1 VYMLLDFAIKNRG
14 LMVAFLISVLIGGY
28 VAFKQLNIEAYPD
41 PVPPQIEIITQ
52 ATGIASEEIER
63 DFTIPVETALLG
75 IPNISDIHSLSQFGL
90 SDVHIQFTYAFTYQD
105 ALQRVVNNLSPSN
118 LGPLP
123 YGGQPNISPE
133 SPIGEIYRFRVVGPP
148 GYSVT
153 DLKTLM
159 DWVLVRKFSAVP
171 GIINVAGWGGKTKTY
186 EVSVDQTKM
195 NAAGV
200 SLSQIVAALG
210 NADTNVGGQT
220 IDLGMEGVAVRGI
233 GLMRNL
239 NDIRNTVVTTN
250 NGVPIYVK
258 DIGTVVVSHLPRLG
272 IAGWNNEDDI
282 VLGIVLMEHGGK
294 TLPAVAGVEQL
305 VDKINQGGVLPPGV
319 RLQTLYDRRNL
330 VNVTTETVLHNLFF
344 GIGLIFLIQWLF
356 LGNLRSAITVSLTIP
371 FALSFAIIILRLT
384 NESANLLSLGAVDF
398 GLVVDATVIM
408 VENIF
413 RRLTLE
419 PDAPSREKLEIVRD
433 AGHQMTRSI
442 FFAALVI
449 IVSFLPLFTLGGI
462 EGHIFGPMAR
472 TYAYAIA
479 GGLLATFTCSPA
491 LCALLLGR
499 GKLSEEGTPIVRML
513 HRVYRPMLD
522 FALGNPLLTIGGA
535 CVLLLIAFIFGS
547 QLGTEFLPHLEEGNF
562 WIRATLPQ
570 SVSLEASLPEVN
582 AMRRV
587 MLSFPEVEQVTSQH
601 GRPDDGTD
609 VGGPYNNEFDVP
621 LKPQDQWPH
630 GLTKDQLA
638 DEMSKALEARF
649 PGVDFGFSQNIED
662 NVEEAASGV
671 KGENSVK
678 VYGQDLK
685 TDDEVASKI
694 VDVMSHVRGITDLA
708 AFHSMRQPTLNIT
721 VDRNK
726 AARYGLNTG
735 DVNLVIQTAIGGTQ
749 AANNVYETGSDRN
762 FPLVVRD
769 QAQFRS
775 TIDQIRR
782 ITVNAPSP
790 SGNGTIAV
798 PLSDVA
804 DIKFVTGPV
813 QIYRESLERYVPV
826 KYSVRDRDLGGA
838 VNDAQAQIAA
848 KVKLPP
854 GVHLEWVGELAE
866 YQEAIGRLAIV
877 VPLSLLLV
885 GVLLYFNCG
894 SIRETFMT
902 ASVLPLALIGGTI
915 ALSLSGTNFSVSAAI
930 GYVALFGVAIMEGII
945 VVNTFNQHIT
955 EGYEKTHAIRM
966 TCDTRLR
973 PVLMT
978 CIAACVGLFP
988 AAISTGIG
996 AQVQKPLAIVVVGGS
1011 FLAPILILLILPVLI
1026 SIVPSKY
1033 HEGEVAP

>member
-1 VYMLLDFAIKNRG
+1 VYFLLDFSLKNRG
-14 LMVAFLISVLIGGY
+14 LMVAFLVAVLLGGF

-52 ATGIASEEIER
+52 ATGISSEEIER

-90 SDVHIQFTYAFTYQD
+90 SDVHIQFTYAFSYQE
-105 ALQRVVNNLSPSN
+105 ALQRVLNNLSPSN

-123 YGGQPNISPE
+123 YNGQPQISPE
-133 SPIGEIYRFRVVGPP
+133 SPIGEIYRFRVVGPQ
-148 GYSVT
+148 GYSVM

-171 GIINVAGWGGKTKTY
+171 GVINVAGWGGKTKVY
-186 EVSVDQTKM
+186 EVDVDQNKM

-200 SLSQIVAALG
+200 SLSQIVSVLG
-210 NADTNVGGQT
+210 NADANVGGET

-239 NDIRNTVVTTN
+239 KDIRNTVVTTN
-250 NGVPIYVK
+250 NGVPILVK
-258 DIGTVVVSHLPRLG
+258 DIANVVVSNQPRLG
-272 IAGWNNEDDI
+272 IAGYNDDDDI

-294 TLPAVAGVEQL
+294 TIPTVEGVERL
-305 VDKINQGGVLPPGV
+305 VTQINNGGVLPPGV
-319 RLQTLYDRRNL
+319 HLQTLYDRRNL
-330 VNVTTETVLHNLFF
+330 VNVTTDTVLHNLFF
-344 GIGLIFLIQWLF
+344 GIGLIFLIQWIF

-413 RRLTLE
+413 RRLTL
-419 PDAPSREKLEIVRD
+419 AHSATRAEKFGIVRD

-442 FFAALVI
+442 FFAALII

-479 GGLLATFTCSPA
+479 GGLIATFTCSPA
-491 LCALLLGR
+491 LCAILLG
-499 GKLSEEGTPIVRML
+499 GNLKEEDTPVVHWIRK
-513 HRVYRPMLD
+513 VYRPLLD
-522 FALGNPLLTIGGA
+522 FALGNTWLTIGGA
-535 CVLLLIAFIFGS
+535 IVLLFVAFLFGA

-587 MLSFPEVEQVTSQH
+587 MLSFPEVLQVTSQH

-678 VYGQDLK
+678 IYGQDLK
-685 TDDEVASKI
+685 TDDQVASEI
-694 VDVMSHVRGITDLA
+694 VDVMSHVRGIADLA

-721 VDRNK
+721 VDRAK

-735 DVNLVIQTAIGGTQ
+735 DVNFVIQTAIGGT
-749 AANNVYETGSDRN
+749 AASNNVYETGSDRN
-762 FPLVVRD
+762 FPLIVRD
-769 QAQFRS
+769 AKRFRS
-775 TIDQIRR
+775 TIDQIRH
-782 ITVNAPSP
+782 ITVSAPNP
-790 SGNGTIAV
+790 NGNGTIPV

-804 DIKFVTGPV
+804 DIKYVTGPV
-813 QIYRESLERYVPV
+813 QIYREGLERYVPV

-848 KVKLPP
+848 KVHLPP

-866 YQEAIGRLAIV
+866 YQAAIERLAIV

-885 GVLLYFNCG
+885 GILLYFNCR

-902 ASVLPLALIGGTI
+902 ASVLPLALVGGTI
-915 ALSLSGTNFSVSAAI
+915 ALSITGTNFSVSAAI

-945 VVNTFNQHIT
+945 VVNTFNQHIV
-955 EGYEKTHAIRM
+955 EGMEKTHAIRM
-966 TCDTRLR
+966 TCDTRVR

-996 AQVQKPLAIVVVGGS
+996 AQVQKPLALVVVGGS
-1011 FLAPILILLILPVLI
+1011 FLAPILILLILPVIIEL
-1026 SIVPSKY
+1026 VPSKY
-1033 HEGEVAP
+1033 HEGEAAP